1 MLDKSFVSPNYCVK
15 HIEAS
20 CVYDFSLEHP
30 SSGSVKATE
39 EEIEEIME
47 LFNSIY
53 GMNKLEVIY
62 ELYHMKWDSRL
73 LGAYRGINVA
83 YKVMNVLCPL
93 IDKSLTLN
101 TFTGTKNNT
110 NNCDK

>member
-62 ELYHMKWDSRL
+62 ELYHMKWDSRSPYSRL
-73 LGAYRGINVA
+73 KTLFKYFYR
-83 YKVMNVLCPL
+83 YQEQYQ
-93 IDKSLTLN
+93 
-101 TFTGTKNNT
+101 
-110 NNCDK
+110 